1 MWALCVVCGE
11 EGLREVEKEGER
23 DLILGGVG
31 NLGMEDSHGK
41 GSHEWKKNVC
51 MDLCVWF

>member
-1 MWALCVVCGE
+1 MVCGE

-51 MDLCVWF
+51 MDLCV